1 MTNPNMLRT
10 LETCIRNGVPMLIED
25 IEEFI
30 DPSLDPV
37 LQKAT
42 YVNAGRLLIHL
53 GDQDIDYDPNFR
65 FYLTTKLPNPHYLPE
80 VCIKVTIINF
90 TVTMQGLEAQLLGD
104 VVSQERPDIQ
114 ERKTGLVLSMARDK
128 KTLQDIENKIL
139 KLLSESEG
147 NILDDLVL
155 IKTLDESKQVSSVI
169 IERLGESERTEIE
182 IDEMRNSYRSVAIRG
197 SILYFVIADLATIDD
212 MYQVL
217 LSCVSYLG

>member
-1 MTNPNMLRT
+1 
-10 LETCIRNGVPMLIED
+10 
-25 IEEFI
+25 
-30 DPSLDPV
+30 
-37 LQKAT
+37 
-42 YVNAGRLLIHL
+42 
-53 GDQDIDYDPNFR
+53 
-65 FYLTTKLPNPHYLPE
+65 
-80 VCIKVTIINF
+80 
-90 TVTMQGLEAQLLGD
+90 MQGLEAQLLGD

-217 LSCVSYLG
+217 LSCVFLTWDNFRSNFAYSTP